1 MTTTKTIAQ
10 IIDEWLDTIDVAE
23 ISKRTYRCKIGL
35 WFRYLASI
43 HYDPRVA
50 GRGQILDYKR
60 RLEVAGRST
69 LTVDSYITAVR
80 LFYRYC
86 LSKRYVASDITQG
99 IRSSTRFKGYR
110 KSPLSREDAGRLIES
125 IDTSRLIGKRDKL
138 MIAMMVMLGLRTI
151 EVSRIDIADI
161 GESHDTRVIYVQR
174 KGRADKSEPL
184 ALTPYLNE
192 LLSDYMSEREVRE
205 WHEPLFMAQRRDHGQ
220 RLLPSSISEIVH
232 KRLRDIG
239 IDDPKITAHS
249 LRHTCACLMLAEG
262 VEMETVRDM
271 LGHTSTNTTRLYVG
285 QMQLE
290 LLLRNTPAKRVEQAL
305 NLSTI
310 VNKRRMTE

>member
-23 ISKRTYRCKIGL
+23 ISKRTYRCKIWL
-35 WFRYLASI
+35 WFRWLASI
-43 HYDPRVA
+43 RYDPRVA
-50 GRGQILDYKR
+50 GRAQILDYKR
-60 RLEVAGRST
+60 HLEAAGRST

-86 LSKRYVASDITQG
+86 LSKRYMTDDITQG
-99 IRSSTRFKGYR
+99 IRSLTRFKGYR
-110 KSPLSREDAGRLIES
+110 KAPLSKEDAGRLIES

-138 MIAMMVMLGLRTI
+138 MVAMMVMLCLRTI

-161 GESHDTRVIYVQR
+161 GESHGTRVVYVQR
-174 KGRADKSEPL
+174 KGRTDKSEPL
-184 ALTPYLNE
+184 ALTPYLLD

-220 RLLPSSISEIVH
+220 RLLPSSISEIVQKH
-232 KRLRDIG
+232 LRNIG
-239 IDDPKITAHS
+239 ISDPKITAHS
-249 LRHTCACLMLAEG
+249 LRHTGACLMLAEG

-285 QMQLE
+285 QMQSE
-290 LLLRNTPAKRVEQAL
+290 LLLRNTPAKRVERAL
-305 NLSTI
+305 NLSTSA
-310 VNKRRMTE
+310 NKRRMTE

>member
-60 RLEVAGRST
+60 HLEAAGRST

-125 IDTSRLIGKRDKL
+125 IDTKRLIGKRDKL

-184 ALTPYLNE
+184 ALTPHLNE

-285 QMQLE
+285 QMQSE

-305 NLSTI
+305 NLSKT

>member
-10 IIDEWLDTIDVAE
+10 IINEWLDGADIAE
-23 ISKRTYRCKIGL
+23 VSKRSYRCKIGL
-35 WFRYLASI
+35 WFRWLASI
-43 HYDPRVA
+43 RYEPRSA
-50 GRGQILDYKR
+50 GRAQVLEYKR
-60 RLEVAGRST
+60 HLEAEGRST
-69 LTVDSYITAVR
+69 LTVDGYITAVR

-86 LSKRYVASDITQG
+86 KARGYYANDITQG

-125 IDTSRLIGKRDKL
+125 IDTGRLIGKRDKL
-138 MIAMMVMLGLRTI
+138 MIALMIMLALRTI
-151 EVSRIDIADI
+151 EVSRIDIADV
-161 GESHDTRVIYVQR
+161 GEKLGIRVIYIQR
-174 KGRADKSEPL
+174 KGRADKSEPI
-184 ALTPYLNE
+184 ALTPYLDE
-192 LLSDYMSEREVRE
+192 LLSDYMSEREVQE
-205 WHEPLFMAQRRDHGQ
+205 WHEPLFMSHHRPHGH
-220 RLLPSSISEIVH
+220 RLAPASISEIVH

-285 QMQLE
+285 QMQSE

-305 NLSTI
+305 KLNTTHDT
-310 VNKRRMTE
+310 RRMTE

>member
-1 MTTTKTIAQ
+1 M
-10 IIDEWLDTIDVAE
+10 W
-23 ISKRTYRCKIGL
+23 L
-35 WFRYLASI
+35 WFRWLASI
-43 HYDPRVA
+43 RYDPRVA
-50 GRGQILDYKR
+50 GRSQILDYKR
-60 RLEVAGRST
+60 HLEAAGRST

-86 LSKRYVASDITQG
+86 LSRRYMSDDITQG

-110 KSPLSREDAGRLIES
+110 KAPLSRENAGRLLES

-138 MIAMMVMLGLRTI
+138 MVAMMVILGLRTI

-161 GESHDTRVIYVQR
+161 GESHGTRVVYVQR

-184 ALTPYLNE
+184 ALTPYLDD
-192 LLSDYMSEREVRE
+192 LLSEYMSEREVRE

-220 RLLPSSISEIVH
+220 RLLPSSISEIVQKH
-232 KRLRDIG
+232 LRNIG
-239 IDDPKITAHS
+239 IRDPKITAHS

-285 QMQLE
+285 QMQSE

-305 NLSTI
+305 NL
-310 VNKRRMTE
+310 VKKQA